1 LMQHA
6 IGATG
11 LQLQET
17 DYQRAPKM
25 GEYIHLATQSDSAPP
40 GRVRVLLAS
49 AEDVRRLYNALHGQ
63 TVQVG
68 ADRVGVVV
76 DNDLVTGQGVPGNGL
91 RSWA

>member
-1 LMQHA
+1 M
-6 IGATG
+6 
-11 LQLQET
+11 
-17 DYQRAPKM
+17 
-25 GEYIHLATQSDSAPP
+25 
-40 GRVRVLLAS
+40 VLLAS
-49 AEDVRRLYNALHGQ
+49 AEDVRRLYTALHGQ